1 VIIVSNICVERAP
14 HPGLIVC
21 FIFKKQR

>member
-1 VIIVSNICVERAP
+1 VIIVSNIGLERAP

-21 FIFKKQR
+21 FIFQKQR